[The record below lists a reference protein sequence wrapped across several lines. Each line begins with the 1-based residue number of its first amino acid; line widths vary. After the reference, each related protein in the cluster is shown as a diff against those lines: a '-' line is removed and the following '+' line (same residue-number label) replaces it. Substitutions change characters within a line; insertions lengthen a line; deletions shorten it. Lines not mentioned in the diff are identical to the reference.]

1 MVLNLTIPKQEN
13 ILASGKLAYFGA
25 KSQTDSFTGDGA
37 NTIFELSKDDA
48 VLGSEIVKVN
58 GVLQFEGK
66 DYLAVHEN
74 GILKK
79 IKFTQPPAN
88 GASIT
93 VEYLYLD
100 LPLGG
105 ASQLSVKEDK
115 DKDELTVDC
124 SYGKIQIEK
133 GSSITL
139 SFKDLIT
146 VGDIQ
151 LTAYFSGEIL
161 EGNSYSKYKNGASK
175 SANIVVLAY
184 PKEAKMAYGVEPPN
198 RIVIIRG
205 AMPNSLEYDWS
216 GGSKSFDLTAQSYE
230 IVDVK

>member
-1 MVLNLTIPKQEN
+1 M
-13 ILASGKLAYFGA
+13 
-25 KSQTDSFTGDGA
+25 
-37 NTIFELSKDDA
+37 
-48 VLGSEIVKVN
+48 
-58 GVLQFEGK
+58 QFEGQ
-66 DYLAVHEN
+66 DYTAIHEN

-105 ASQLSVKEDK
+105 ASELSVKEDK
-115 DKDELTVDC
+115 DKEELTVDC

-139 SFKDLIT
+139 SFKDIIT
-146 VGDIQ
+146 VGDIK

-161 EGNSYSKYKNGASK
+161 EGNTYSKYKNGASK
-175 SANIVVLAY
+175 SANIVVLAFS
-184 PKEAKMAYGVEPPN
+184 KEATMAYGVEPPK

-205 AMPNSLEYDWS
+205 AMPNNLEFDWS

-230 IVDVK
+230 IIDVK